1 MASGLYDS
9 KHDTM
14 TLYDSFMNEVLLL
27 TPGRKTLRPP
37 IDLNR
42 KGPST
47 QAATRPVVWVEKGVG
62 EYTSSADQIIQARR
76 RELRASYLPAPYV
89 PCVLNTETDVVQA
102 SVLWVL
108 HPVIKALQ
116 AQFPQAQC
124 AAEVTLG
131 DCRCDALITVDGD
144 AMVVLEY
151 KNRGYLER
159 PHFDAGCIVDPSPAN
174 RTAIDQQIYLGIN
187 TADKSLMDH
196 NAAALTKQAAA
207 YATKWQTR
215 YVALFDW
222 DSLFLWNFAGMR
234 VGPAPK
240 LPRGAPAAAV
250 SLSPDGHADWAY
262 GTWVAD
268 REDYRTALL
277 GFVLHAYR
285 DKRDRNFKIGK
296 EAPWRISPAARER
309 MRQEAE
315 ARRLAAMSAQQQAT
329 NNLYGRRG

>member
-1 MASGLYDS
+1 
-9 KHDTM
+9 M

-27 TPGRKTLRPP
+27 APKPVSLRPP

-47 QAATRPVVWVEKGVG
+47 RAATCPVVWVEKAVG
-62 EYTSSADQIIQARR
+62 DYTNSADQVIQARR

-89 PCVLNTETDVVQA
+89 PCVLHTETDVVQA

-116 AQFPQAQC
+116 AEFPRAEC

-131 DCRCDALITVDGD
+131 DCRCDALITIDGD

-151 KNRGYLER
+151 KNRGYIMR
-159 PHFDAGCIVDPSPAN
+159 PEFYTGCITDPSPAN
-174 RTAIDQQIYLGIN
+174 RTAIDQQIFIGQN
-187 TADKSLMDH
+187 TADNSLISH
-196 NAAALTKQAAA
+196 NAAVLTKQAAA

-222 DSLFLWNFAGMR
+222 DGLFLWNFAGMR
-234 VGPAPK
+234 FGPAPK
-240 LPRGAPAAAV
+240 LGRGAPAAAV
-250 SLSPDGHADWAY
+250 PALAPDGHAEWAY

-268 REDYRTALL
+268 REDYRAALL

-309 MRQEAE
+309 MRREAE
-315 ARRLAAMSAQQQAT
+315 ARRLASMSAQQQAT
-329 NNLYGRRG
+329 NSLYGRRG